1 MLTSS
6 TTGLQLPLGF
16 DVASYDGVN
25 EIAAVIANPNDSA
38 APWKQN
44 SWFGYS
50 GAWNG
55 LALRLRSATEYDTEF
70 GSLIAISTAP
80 NQEVRHAQERALF
93 GCITSSYSA
102 IECFYVAAYC
112 LGTALSKQHFSLL
125 KQEDLNKYPSQVVK
139 SFQAWQPSDPFSQ
152 ALAIVASSSELKTLG
167 DLRNSLAHRGVL
179 PRQVF
184 FSNVRDIPS
193 AFPSNPK
200 ELALNF
206 DYSATLSSSTTQD
219 HAMWLT
225 DTTSNLVGA
234 LHNFLK
240 RHN

>member
-25 EIAAVIANPNDSA
+25 EIAAVIANPNDKA

-50 GAWNG
+50 AAWNG
-55 LALRLRSATEYDTEF
+55 FALRLRSATEYDAEF
-70 GSLIAISTAP
+70 GNLISISTAP
-80 NQEVRHAQERALF
+80 NQEIRYAQERALF
-93 GCITSSYSA
+93 GCITSSYST

-112 LGTALSKQHFSLL
+112 LGTVLFPTIFSLN
-125 KQEDLNKYPSQVVK
+125 KREDLIKYPAQVVK
-139 SFQAWQPSDPFSQ
+139 LFHSWQPSDPFSQ
-152 ALAIVASSSELKTLG
+152 ALATMASSSELKILG

-193 AFPSNPK
+193 AVPSNPK

-206 DYSATLSSSTTQD
+206 NYSAALSSSTTSEQVL
-219 HAMWLT
+219 WLT

-234 LHNFLK
+234 LHDFLK
-240 RHN
+240 RHR